1 MKKKT
6 SRSLQNDLLSE
17 IYLPPSLTRATG
29 FEMEGAEMII
39 IVRAEPIPDKYI
51 LEAVRFHYI

>member
-1 MKKKT
+1 VKKKT

-51 LEAVRFHYI
+51 LEAF